1 MRGGGR
7 VCPGFAIVHTYRYL
21 ADRMCKVRKE
31 YLLAVNGLMWTAIGT
46 KISITGVRHYLTAQP
61 GKLWWMIPLSVLVFV
76 GFYRMF
82 TGIVRKYAER
92 IHALPGDKE
101 PIWKTFSLKGY
112 LIIAFMISLGIS
124 LKYIPGISEPFFAWF
139 YLGLGPG
146 LLSAGVRFLIRWW
159 KAVNIDKKSV
169 S

>member
-1 MRGGGR
+1 
-7 VCPGFAIVHTYRYL
+7 
-21 ADRMCKVRKE
+21 MCKVRKE
-31 YLLAVNGLMWTAIGT
+31 HLLAVNGLMWAAIGT
-46 KISITGVRHYLTAQP
+46 KIAITGVRHYAMAQP
-61 GKLWWMIPLSVLVFV
+61 EKLWWMIPLSLLVFA
-76 GFYRMF
+76 GFYMMF

-92 IHALPGDKE
+92 IHALPGPRE

-124 LKYIPGISEPFFAWF
+124 LKYIPGIPEPFFAWF

-159 KAVNIDKKSV
+159 KAVDIDKKSI